1 MVGCEDIVKEEST
14 IQPEMNLDGACN
26 TGELHTE
33 SRLEKL
39 DDNLALFLQPF
50 PTVATASPVQPL
62 PTVGNGCRN
71 KANHNEV
78 VAVNDGYPINACNE
92 CIEKLNSI
100 YDFKTMVMES
110 DIKLHQ
116 LFRNKVT
123 ERDNRYDH
131 VRNDTSSPSSAI
143 KSELSEAELTNVN
156 NDVNENKP
164 HSYDS
169 LDYAN
174 LPIEQ
179 DDIHMECSND
189 DDESISNRPMVGF
202 EDIMKEEPT
211 IQPEI
216 NLDGACDTG
225 AVHTESRLE
234 KLDDNEVVSAEVA
247 KTKFKT
253 KVNVNEQQVELLNNA
268 DYNKIMS
275 MGLTKKQKNRMTI
288 FCPDC
293 NKSFTFRYF
302 VDVHAH
308 IHTGNLLFKCD
319 KCDKRFP
326 KKIVLT
332 NHMRSHLETRDFK
345 CEECGKAYKTITVL
359 RAHKREHLPDR
370 SLKCHLCTK
379 AFKSSGGLRTHIR
392 THLNERTHICE
403 ICGKSYVDASGLN
416 CHKLQ
421 EHDPD
426 RRNRSVSCEICGKV
440 YMNKR
445 GVRNHITRQHNGKR
459 PYDCEKCGK
468 SFFDTTILKQH
479 MFIHTGEKPYAC
491 RLCGK
496 KFRQKG
502 CITQHMRIHT
512 GETPHPCKYC
522 TARFKHSHHLNGHIK
537 AHHKD
542 KVEI

>member
-1 MVGCEDIVKEEST
+1 MVGYEDIVKEEST
-14 IQPEMNLDGACN
+14 IQPELNLDGACN

-33 SRLEKL
+33 SMLEKL
-39 DDNLALFLQPF
+39 DE
-50 PTVATASPVQPL
+50 
-62 PTVGNGCRN
+62 
-71 KANHNEV
+71 NHNGV

-116 LFRNKVT
+116 LLRNKVT

-164 HSYDS
+164 DSYDS

-189 DDESISNRPMVGF
+189 DDESISNHSMVGF
-202 EDIMKEEPT
+202 EDITKEEPT

-225 AVHTESRLE
+225 AVHTESMLE

-359 RAHKREHLPDR
+359 RAHKRKHLPDR

-379 AFKSSGGLRTHIR
+379 AFKSSGGLRNHIR
-392 THLNERTHICE
+392 LHSNERTHICE